1 MQRLIKQPDNFLASE
16 VDGELI
22 LVHGDTGAFF
32 ALKDVGLSI
41 WRKLDENPALDAV
54 CECLRSEYDVSPEQ
68 CQKSVD
74 RFARELV
81 EAGFAKFA

>member
-1 MQRLIKQPDNFLASE
+1 MQRLIKLPDKFLASE

-32 ALKDVGLSI
+32 ALKDMGLTI
-41 WRKLDENPALDAV
+41 WRKLDDDAALDSV
-54 CECLRSEYDVSPEQ
+54 CADLQMEYEVSETQ
-68 CQKSVD
+68 CQQSVE
-74 RFARELV
+74 RFANELV